1 MKKINTTLTI
11 ISLVLLCTLVSFV
24 GCSDMMA
31 TLGNISLTI
40 DLDTPEVEVASY
52 ILEGNLVDS
61 NSRFTLNNIV
71 PPRHTLSEL
80 KQGRWNL
87 TVKAF
92 DDQDN
97 QIGIGTKAIDLRA
110 GQVVDTSLLV
120 VFGQSTPLASA
131 FTIAGPSRNA
141 DREGTI
147 SGTTVKMEY
156 RLASAAE
163 DAPFTACTAGSTNLA
178 PGSYKIR
185 YAAAH
190 GLQASECLT
199 VTVPAYTQVQLTITS
214 PTLTTTKEY
223 DGTNTVQG
231 SITAGTLSGVL
242 SGDEV
247 TVHAQA
253 SYDSATVSLEDLDKT
268 ITITYSISGD
278 DALNYLEPASSTAD
292 GTIVQKQL
300 TVSGTD
306 IASTKVYDGSTLAT
320 VESHGTLGGKVDG
333 EVVTVTA
340 HPVYQDRHSGTGKLI
355 NVSYTLGGTHAG
367 NYRAPANT
375 SFSGAITR
383 KALSIT
389 GTPVLQARD
398 YDGGRMA
405 QVTNPGS
412 LSGVLAG
419 DSVSMQATAT
429 YENKTVG
436 NGKSATVSYSISGP
450 DALNYTAPSDAF
462 GTGDIR
468 PKQLTVTDFNLVSTK
483 EYDGS
488 ASSTINNVACSGM
501 IPTDDVQV
509 SAIAT
514 YNAPTAGTNKP
525 ITVTYTLAGDDS
537 GNYLKPADSIASA
550 TGEITRKQL
559 RVSGT
564 TPTMNKVYDGTA
576 FAAISSQGTLDGI
589 VVGDTVTFSAVGSY
603 NDKSASQTK
612 TVTVVYTLA
621 GADSANYIRPEDGT
635 YQGVIQKYHLSVSG
649 GTGVAITKTY
659 DGTATAEITQ
669 EPSLVG
675 IAAGDSVT
683 LHTTA
688 AYETD
693 GAATGK
699 KVWVY
704 YNIDGDDKDNYVQ
717 PLTTLATDQGV
728 INKKQLRVS
737 GTSITSR
744 DFDGTTTAPIVE
756 KGTLLDVVDGDTV
769 TFTAIANYGTKTA
782 GTNKQATVVYTI
794 DGDDKDNYLAPVN
807 GSLTGT
813 IHKKVLTAKNIGV
826 EGSKEYDGNT
836 TINVTACT
844 IEGIV
849 DPALVT
855 VQKTATFDTKQ
866 VGAGKSISVSFS
878 LDGADKDNY
887 IEPHTRVVYSNGEI
901 TQKQLTV
908 SDTLYSLSKV
918 YEGTTNLPITSNG
931 TLQGVIQGDD
941 VTLSTAVG
949 SYASADAGSS
959 KAFTIRYTLSGTDAA
974 NYTVNDTTG
983 TTGIINKAVLTATVG
998 DYSKTYGTTNPTFTV
1013 SVSGFVN
1020 GESAST
1026 ANGYSAPIASSTAT
1040 TTTSAGTNSTI
1051 TISGGSATN
1060 YSFNTSD
1067 TGTLT
1072 INKAAISND
1081 LAIFGGTS
1089 PKYGDVLTAIGNAT
1103 LLGTPTYQWNR
1114 GGTAISGATAKTY
1127 TLTAADVG
1135 STITVTAI
1143 ADGINYEGSH
1153 TSWATNTVSR
1163 IDGPSI
1169 DGAFSAYYPKS
1180 PATKTIVNLTGFAAN
1195 QTGLEASIST
1205 NGTTYGSYADLE
1217 IDSRNRAMIST
1228 TSAIKVKIR
1237 YKGTSTTSAGAD
1249 LVLNVAEQDLAVGDY
1264 YAGGVVGY
1272 IYQNSDPGYVAGQ
1285 LHGLIAAKT
1294 DTTPRAMVWSSR
1306 DLKVGETSSALGT
1319 GAANTTR
1326 IVDYFNNLGD
1336 EPTPYAAQ
1344 AARDYTDGT
1353 YHDWFLPSFEELFK
1367 LRTNKAIIGNF
1378 QDSSVYWTS
1387 SESTQEPDPHDY
1399 GPTKCAH
1406 VLPFTTTF
1414 GTGWVN
1420 YKSPRN
1426 SSYTADEHVRPVR
1439 YF

>member
-147 SGTTVKMEY
+147 SGTTAKMEY

-163 DAPFTACTAGSTNLA
+163 DAPFTACTAGSTNFA

-199 VTVPAYTQVQLTITS
+199 VTVPAYAPIQLTIIA
-214 PTLTTTKEY
+214 PTLMTTKEY

-231 SITAGTLSGVL
+231 SMTVGTLSGVL

-253 SYDSATVSLEDLDKT
+253 SYDSSSVGNSKT
-268 ITITYSISGD
+268 ITVTYFLGGA
-278 DALNYLEPASSTAD
+278 DANNYLKPVNATLA
-292 GTIVQKQL
+292 GVIQPKQL
-300 TVSGTD
+300 SITGT
-306 IASTKVYDGSTLAT
+306 SVTTSKVYDGSTSAT
-320 VESHGTLGGKVDG
+320 VENHGTLGG
-333 EVVTVTA
+333 EVGTEDVTVTA
-340 HPVYQDRHSGTGKLI
+340 HPLYQDRHAGTGKLI
-355 NVSYTLGGTHAG
+355 SVSYTLGGTHAG
-367 NYRAPANT
+367 NYLAPANT

-398 YDGGRMA
+398 YDGGRTA

-429 YENKTVG
+429 YENKAVG
-436 NGKSATVSYSISGP
+436 NGKSATVSYSISGS

-501 IPTDDVQV
+501 ILTDDVQV

-514 YNAPTAGTNKP
+514 YNSSAAGTNKP

-537 GNYLKPADSIASA
+537 GNYLKPADSIATA

-603 NDKSASQTK
+603 NDKNASQTK

-744 DFDGTTTAPIVE
+744 DFDGTTAAPIVE

-769 TFTAIANYGTKTA
+769 TFTAVANYATKTA

-866 VGAGKSISVSFS
+866 VGTGKSISVSFS
-878 LDGADKDNY
+878 LDGEDKDSY
-887 IEPHTRVVYSNGEI
+887 IEPSTRVVSSIGVI
-901 TQKQLTV
+901 TRKQLTV
-908 SDTLYSLSKV
+908 SDTLYSLTKE
-918 YEGTTNLPITSNG
+918 YDGTTHLPITSNG
-931 TLQGVIQGDD
+931 TLMGVIAGDA
-941 VTLSTAVG
+941 VTLATAVG
-949 SYASADAGSS
+949 SYADANAGNN
-959 KAFTIRYTLSGTDAA
+959 KVYTIRYTFSGADIS
-974 NYTVNDTTG
+974 NYTISDITETTG
-983 TTGIINKAVLTATVG
+983 VITPLTMTGSVTLTGSWTYGETLTAV
-998 DYSKTYGTTNPTFTV
+998 P
-1013 SVSGFVN
+1013 
-1020 GESAST
+1020 
-1026 ANGYSAPIASSTAT
+1026 
-1040 TTTSAGTNSTI
+1040 
-1051 TISGGSATN
+1051 
-1060 YSFNTSD
+1060 
-1067 TGTLT
+1067 TLT
-1072 INKAAISND
+1072 
-1081 LAIFGGTS
+1081 
-1089 PKYGDVLTAIGNAT
+1089 NA
-1103 LLGTPTYQWNR
+1103 GPAPTYIWLRN
-1114 GGTAISGATAKTY
+1114 GGLIAGATSSTY
-1127 TLTAADVG
+1127 TLTEADIGRSIEVAINATAGNYKGQVVSAAANISKAAG
-1135 STITVTAI
+1135 ASFSGTI
-1143 ADGINYEGSH
+1143 
-1153 TSWATNTVSR
+1153 
-1163 IDGPSI
+1163 
-1169 DGAFSAYYPKS
+1169 SAYYPYS

-1205 NGTTYGSYADLE
+1205 NGTTYGSYTDLE
-1217 IDSRNRAMIST
+1217 IDSRARAMIST
-1228 TSAIKVKIR
+1228 TSAAKVKIR
-1237 YKGTSTTSAGAD
+1237 YKGTSTTFAGAD

-1272 IYQNSDPGYVAGQ
+1272 IYQSSDPGYVAGQ

-1294 DTTPRAMVWSSR
+1294 DTSTNGSKWSSNNTLR
-1306 DLKVGETSSALGT
+1306 IGT
-1319 GAANTTR
+1319 GVGIGTGSANTDA
-1326 IVDYFNNLGD
+1326 IILALDGSEVGMYGAK
-1336 EPTPYAAQ
+1336 E
-1344 AARDYTDGT
+1344 ARMYTSGG
-1353 YHDWFLPSFEELFK
+1353 YNDWFLPSWYELLQ
-1367 LRTNKAIIGNF
+1367 LRNNKFLIGNF
-1378 QDSSVYWTS
+1378 DTANWSTYMSS
-1387 SESTQEPDPHDY
+1387 SESTQFGWDPEPFYHAVYFDNN
-1399 GPTKCAH
+1399 
-1406 VLPFTTTF
+1406 LN
-1414 GTGWVN
+1414 N
-1420 YKSPRN
+1420 YVWDKPAATHIR
-1426 SSYTADEHVRPVR
+1426 AVR

>member
-11 ISLVLLCTLVSFV
+11 ISLILLCTLVSFV

-131 FTIAGPSRNA
+131 FTITGPSRNA

-199 VTVPAYTQVQLTITS
+199 VTVPAYAPIQLTIIA
-214 PTLTTTKEY
+214 PTLMTTKEY

-231 SITAGTLSGVL
+231 SMTVGTLSGVL

-253 SYDSATVSLEDLDKT
+253 SYDSSSVGNSKT
-268 ITITYSISGD
+268 ITVTYFLGGA
-278 DALNYLEPASSTAD
+278 DANNYLKPVNATLA
-292 GTIVQKQL
+292 GVIQPKQL
-300 TVSGTD
+300 SITGTTVTTS
-306 IASTKVYDGSTLAT
+306 KEYDGSTSAT
-320 VESHGTLGGKVDG
+320 VENHGTLGG
-333 EVVTVTA
+333 EVGTEDVTVTA
-340 HPVYQDRHSGTGKLI
+340 HPLYQDRHAGTGKLI
-355 NVSYTLGGTHAG
+355 SVSYTLGGAHAA
-367 NYRAPANT
+367 NYLAPANT

-419 DSVSMQATAT
+419 ESVSMQATAT
-429 YENKTVG
+429 YENKAVG

-468 PKQLTVTDFNLVSTK
+468 PKQLTVTDFNLASTK

-514 YNAPTAGTNKP
+514 YNSSAAGTNKP

-559 RVSGT
+559 RVTGT
-564 TPTMNKVYDGTA
+564 TPTLNKVYDGTA

-621 GADSANYIRPEDGT
+621 GADRTNYIRPEDGT

-744 DFDGTTTAPIVE
+744 DFDGTTTAPIFE

-769 TFTAIANYGTKTA
+769 TFTAVANYATKTA
-782 GTNKQATVVYTI
+782 GTNTQATVVYTI
-794 DGDDKDNYLAPVN
+794 DGEDKDNYLAPVN

-813 IHKKVLTAKNIGV
+813 IHKKVLTVKNIGV

-866 VGAGKSISVSFS
+866 VGTGKSISVSFS

-901 TQKQLTV
+901 TRKQLTV

-918 YEGTTNLPITSNG
+918 YDGTTNLPITSNG
-931 TLQGVIQGDD
+931 TLQGVIAGDA
-941 VTLSTAVG
+941 VTLATAVG
-949 SYASADAGSS
+949 SYADANAGNN
-959 KAFTIRYTLSGTDAA
+959 KVYTIRYTLSGADIS
-974 NYTVNDTTG
+974 NYTISDITG
-983 TTGIINKAVLTATVG
+983 TTGVITPLTMTGSVTLTGSWTYGETLTAVPTLTNAG
-998 DYSKTYGTTNPTFTV
+998 PAPTYIWLR
-1013 SVSGFVN
+1013 N
-1020 GESAST
+1020 G
-1026 ANGYSAPIASSTAT
+1026 GLIASA
-1040 TTTSAGTNSTI
+1040 
-1051 TISGGSATN
+1051 
-1060 YSFNTSD
+1060 
-1067 TGTLT
+1067 
-1072 INKAAISND
+1072 
-1081 LAIFGGTS
+1081 TS
-1089 PKYGDVLTAIGNAT
+1089 P
-1103 LLGTPTYQWNR
+1103 
-1114 GGTAISGATAKTY
+1114 TY
-1127 TLTAADVG
+1127 TLTEADIGRSIEVAINATAGNYKGQVVSAAANISKAAG
-1135 STITVTAI
+1135 ASFSGTI
-1143 ADGINYEGSH
+1143 S
-1153 TSWATNTVSR
+1153 
-1163 IDGPSI
+1163 
-1169 DGAFSAYYPKS
+1169 AFYPNS

-1205 NGTTYGSYADLE
+1205 NGTTYGSYTDLE
-1217 IDSRNRAMIST
+1217 IDSRARAMIST
-1228 TSAIKVKIR
+1228 TSAAKVKIR
-1237 YKGTSTTSAGAD
+1237 YKGTSTTFAGAD

-1272 IYQNSDPGYVAGQ
+1272 IYQSSDPGYVANE

-1294 DTTPRAMVWSSR
+1294 DTSTNGSKWSSNNTLR
-1306 DLKVGETSSALGT
+1306 IGT
-1319 GAANTTR
+1319 GVGIGTGSDNTDA
-1326 IVDYFNNLGD
+1326 IILALDGSEVGMYGAK
-1336 EPTPYAAQ
+1336 E
-1344 AARDYTDGT
+1344 ARMYTSGG
-1353 YHDWFLPSFEELFK
+1353 YNDWFLPSWYELLQ
-1367 LRTNKAIIGNF
+1367 LRNNKFLIGNF
-1378 QDSSVYWTS
+1378 DTNNGSTYMTS
-1387 SESTQEPDPHDY
+1387 SESTQSGWDPDPYYHAVYFDNN
-1399 GPTKCAH
+1399 
-1406 VLPFTTTF
+1406 
-1414 GTGWVN
+1414 WSN
-1420 YKSPRN
+1420 YVWDKPAATQIR
-1426 SSYTADEHVRPVR
+1426 AVR

>member
-11 ISLVLLCTLVSFV
+11 ISLILLCTLVSFV

-71 PPRHTLSEL
+71 PPRHTLTEL
-80 KQGRWNL
+80 KEGRWNL

-97 QIGIGTKAIDLRA
+97 QIGIGTKTIDLRA

-199 VTVPAYTQVQLTITS
+199 VTVPAYAPIQLTIIA
-214 PTLTTTKEY
+214 PTLMTTKEY

-231 SITAGTLSGVL
+231 SMTVGTLSGVL

-514 YNAPTAGTNKP
+514 YNSSAAGTNKP

-537 GNYLKPADSIASA
+537 GNYLKPADSIATA

-603 NDKSASQTK
+603 NDKNASQTK

-769 TFTAIANYGTKTA
+769 TFTAVANYATKTA

-794 DGDDKDNYLAPVN
+794 DGEDKDNYLAPVN

-813 IHKKVLTAKNIGV
+813 IHKKVLTVKNIGV

-866 VGAGKSISVSFS
+866 VGTGKSISVSFS
-878 LDGADKDNY
+878 LDGEDKDSY
-887 IEPHTRVVYSNGEI
+887 IEPSTRVVSSIGVI
-901 TQKQLTV
+901 TRKQLTV
-908 SDTLYSLSKV
+908 SDTLYSLTKE
-918 YEGTTNLPITSNG
+918 YDGTTHLPITSNG
-931 TLQGVIQGDD
+931 TLMGVIQGDD
-941 VTLSTAVG
+941 VTLSTAAG
-949 SYASADAGSS
+949 SYVSADAGTS

-974 NYTVNDTTG
+974 NYTVNDVTG

-998 DYSKTYGTTNPTFTV
+998 DYTKSYGTTNPTFTV

-1020 GESAST
+1020 GESVLTAS
-1026 ANGYSAPIASSTAT
+1026 GYNAPIASSTAT

-1060 YSFNTSD
+1060 YSFNTS

-1081 LAIFGGTS
+1081 LAIFGGSS

-1114 GGTAISGATAKTY
+1114 GGTAISGATSKTY

-1153 TSWATNTVSR
+1153 TSWPTNTVSR

-1169 DGAFSAYYPKS
+1169 DGAFSAYYPSS
-1180 PATKTIVNLTGFAAN
+1180 PATQTIINLIGFTPN
-1195 QTGLEASIST
+1195 LSGLEARVSL
-1205 NGTTYGSYADLE
+1205 NGIQYDDYADLE
-1217 IDSRNRAMIST
+1217 IDSRGRAMILMSSSVT
-1228 TSAIKVKIR
+1228 TSAKVQVR
-1237 YKGTSTTSAGAD
+1237 YKETATTDAGA
-1249 LVLNVAEQDLAVGDY
+1249 VREIPITEQALAIGDY

-1272 IYQNSDPGYVAGQ
+1272 IYQSSDPGYVANE

-1294 DTTPRAMVWSSR
+1294 DTSTNGSKWSSNNTLR
-1306 DLKVGETSSALGT
+1306 IGT
-1319 GAANTTR
+1319 GVGIGTGSANTDA
-1326 IVDYFNNLGD
+1326 IILALDGSEVGMYGAK
-1336 EPTPYAAQ
+1336 E
-1344 AARDYTDGT
+1344 ARMYTSGG
-1353 YHDWFLPSFEELFK
+1353 YNDWFLPSWYELLQ
-1367 LRTNKAIIGNF
+1367 LRNNKFLIGNF
-1378 QDSSVYWTS
+1378 DTNNGSTYMTS
-1387 SESTQEPDPHDY
+1387 SESTQSGWDPDPYYHAVYFDNN
-1399 GPTKCAH
+1399 
-1406 VLPFTTTF
+1406 
-1414 GTGWVN
+1414 WSN
-1420 YKSPRN
+1420 YVWDKPAATQIR
-1426 SSYTADEHVRPVR
+1426 AVR

>member
-11 ISLVLLCTLVSFV
+11 ISLILLCTLVSFV

-80 KQGRWNL
+80 KEGRWNL

-253 SYDSATVSLEDLDKT
+253 SYDSSSVGNSKT
-268 ITITYSISGD
+268 ITVTYFLGGA
-278 DALNYLEPASSTAD
+278 DANNYLKPVNATLA
-292 GTIVQKQL
+292 GVIQPKQL
-300 TVSGTD
+300 SITGTTVTTS
-306 IASTKVYDGSTLAT
+306 KEYDGSPSVAVTN
-320 VESHGTLGGKVDG
+320 EGTLGGKVG
-333 EVVTVTA
+333 TEEVTVTA
-340 HPVYQDRHSGTGKLI
+340 HPVYQDKHAGTGKLI
-355 NVSYTLGGTHAG
+355 SVSYTLGGTHAG
-367 NYRAPANT
+367 NYLAPANT

-419 DSVSMQATAT
+419 ESVSMQATAT
-429 YENKTVG
+429 YENKAVG
-436 NGKSATVSYSISGP
+436 NGKSATVSYSISGS

-468 PKQLTVTDFNLVSTK
+468 PKQLTVNDFNLVSTK

-514 YNAPTAGTNKP
+514 YNSSAAGTNKP

-537 GNYLKPADSIASA
+537 GNYLKPADSIATA

-603 NDKSASQTK
+603 NDKNASQTK

-769 TFTAIANYGTKTA
+769 TFTAVANYATKTA

-794 DGDDKDNYLAPVN
+794 DGEDKDNYLAPVN

-813 IHKKVLTAKNIGV
+813 IHKKVLTVKNIGV

-866 VGAGKSISVSFS
+866 VGTGKSISVSFS
-878 LDGADKDNY
+878 LDGEDKDSY
-887 IEPHTRVVYSNGEI
+887 IEPSTRVVSSIGVI
-901 TQKQLTV
+901 TRKQLTV
-908 SDTLYSLSKV
+908 SDTLYSLTKE
-918 YEGTTNLPITSNG
+918 YDGTTHLPITSNG
-931 TLQGVIQGDD
+931 TLMGVIAGDA
-941 VTLSTAVG
+941 VTLATAVG
-949 SYASADAGSS
+949 SYADANAGNN
-959 KAFTIRYTLSGTDAA
+959 KVYTIRYTLSGADIS
-974 NYTVNDTTG
+974 NYTISDITG
-983 TTGIINKAVLTATVG
+983 TTGVITPLTMTGSVTLTGSWTYGETLTAV
-998 DYSKTYGTTNPTFTV
+998 P
-1013 SVSGFVN
+1013 
-1020 GESAST
+1020 
-1026 ANGYSAPIASSTAT
+1026 
-1040 TTTSAGTNSTI
+1040 
-1051 TISGGSATN
+1051 
-1060 YSFNTSD
+1060 
-1067 TGTLT
+1067 TLT
-1072 INKAAISND
+1072 
-1081 LAIFGGTS
+1081 
-1089 PKYGDVLTAIGNAT
+1089 NA
-1103 LLGTPTYQWNR
+1103 GPAPTYIWLRN
-1114 GGTAISGATAKTY
+1114 GGLIAGATSSTY
-1127 TLTAADVG
+1127 TLTEADIGRSIEVAINATAGNYKGQVVSAAANISKAAG
-1135 STITVTAI
+1135 ASFSGTI
-1143 ADGINYEGSH
+1143 
-1153 TSWATNTVSR
+1153 
-1163 IDGPSI
+1163 
-1169 DGAFSAYYPKS
+1169 SAYYPYS

-1205 NGTTYGSYADLE
+1205 NGTTYGSYTDLE
-1217 IDSRNRAMIST
+1217 IDSRARATIST
-1228 TSAIKVKIR
+1228 TSAAKVKIR
-1237 YKGTSTTSAGAD
+1237 YKGTSTTFAGAD

-1272 IYQNSDPGYVAGQ
+1272 IYQSSDPGYVAGQ

-1294 DTTPRAMVWSSR
+1294 DTSTNGSKWSSNNTLR
-1306 DLKVGETSSALGT
+1306 IGT
-1319 GAANTTR
+1319 GVGIGTGSANTDA
-1326 IVDYFNNLGD
+1326 IILALDGSEVGMYGAK
-1336 EPTPYAAQ
+1336 E
-1344 AARDYTDGT
+1344 ARMYTSGG
-1353 YHDWFLPSFEELFK
+1353 YNDWFLPSWYELLQ
-1367 LRTNKAIIGNF
+1367 LRNNKFLIGNF
-1378 QDSSVYWTS
+1378 DTANWSTYMSS
-1387 SESTQEPDPHDY
+1387 SESTQFGWDPEPFYHAVYFDNN
-1399 GPTKCAH
+1399 
-1406 VLPFTTTF
+1406 LN
-1414 GTGWVN
+1414 N
-1420 YKSPRN
+1420 YVWDKPAATHIR
-1426 SSYTADEHVRPVR
+1426 AVR